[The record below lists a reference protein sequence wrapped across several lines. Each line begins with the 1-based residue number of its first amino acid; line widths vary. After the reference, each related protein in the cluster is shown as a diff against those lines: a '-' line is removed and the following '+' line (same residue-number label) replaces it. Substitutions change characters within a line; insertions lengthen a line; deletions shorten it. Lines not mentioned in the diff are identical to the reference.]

1 MQAPR
6 SVSKHVPQRSG
17 PWQRRLIVALSCSA
31 LTGCFKLDDGREP
44 PLDRIYFPTGLSV
57 SPNGSRLYLVNS
69 DWDLQFNAG
78 TVQVFDLDRM
88 RELLPRYCS
97 ADAECRASERCD
109 LASREL
115 EDGTAVAATHWCVDA
130 QTSDPCGARRLQT
143 TSQRLISPGL
153 CGPIEDLTA
162 DLLLESVS
170 IGAFATDL
178 AYSPNPNGGGR
189 LFVPVRSDAT
199 LHWLDVS
206 GDPGAGGTGR
216 ELECGQDS
224 SGQCDGNHRRGDSRG
239 ERTRDDEE
247 LPIEPYGIAVSEDG
261 EAIVTTHQTEGQV
274 ALFVNDW
281 ATPDA
286 GPELE
291 FLLGGLA
298 TRVISIAAVPMSRL
312 VLEDRALGSARQ
324 ISYQPGFWVSYRNS
338 PYLDLLRYFDA
349 QDSGGQPFLEQAA
362 QAGISP
368 VGLAD
373 VRGIAVDPSARRRC
387 ESACAAGD
395 AACLATCAGI
405 GLEVFLANRLPASV
419 LSGHTVPNRSAAA
432 TGDALIFADLTPV
445 GDGPS
450 RVVVGSVLDEA
461 GQVQQRVFIVSFES
475 RSIDIYD
482 PVSRTLEAR
491 VYTGRGPN
499 AVALDAARGLGYV
512 AHFTDS
518 FLGVID
524 LDRRH
529 TATYGTM
536 IMTLGRPVAPRG
548 SQ

>member
-1 MQAPR
+1 
-6 SVSKHVPQRSG
+6 
-17 PWQRRLIVALSCSA
+17 LIAALSCSA
-31 LTGCFKLDDGREP
+31 LSGCFKLDDGREP
-44 PLDRIYFPTGLSV
+44 PLDRVYFPTGLAV
-57 SPNGSRLYLVNS
+57 SPGGSRLYVVNS

-78 TVQVFDLDRM
+78 TVQVYDLDRL
-88 RELLPRYCS
+88 RELLPRYCV
-97 ADAECRASERCD
+97 ADAECGAGEVCD
-109 LASREL
+109 LTPREL
-115 EDGTAVAATHWCVDA
+115 ADGAPVAPTHWCVDP
-130 QTSDPCGARRLQT
+130 QTMDACGTRKLQST
-143 TSQRLISPGL
+143 AERLIAPGL
-153 CGPIEDLTA
+153 CGPIEDLTG

-178 AYSPNPNGGGR
+178 AYTANPNGGGR

-199 LHWLDVS
+199 LHWLDVA
-206 GDPGAGGTGR
+206 GDPGAGGSGR
-216 ELECGQDS
+216 ELQCGQNS
-224 SGQCDGNHRRGDSRG
+224 AGECDGDHRRGDSRS
-239 ERTRDDEE
+239 ERTREDEE
-247 LPIEPYGIAVSEDG
+247 LPIEPYGIAVTEDG

-281 ATPDA
+281 TTPNE
-286 GPELE
+286 GPRLE
-291 FLLGGLA
+291 YLLGGLA
-298 TRVISIAAVPMSRL
+298 TRVISIAAVPMSQL
-312 VLEDRALGSARQ
+312 VLDDRALGSARR

-349 QDSGGQPFLEQAA
+349 RDSGGRPFLEQAA

-368 VGLAD
+368 VGIAD
-373 VRGIAVDPSARRRC
+373 VRGIGVDPSARRGC

-395 AACLATCAGI
+395 TACLETCAGV

-419 LSGHTVPNRSAAA
+419 VSGHTVPNRSAAA
-432 TGDALIFADLTPV
+432 TGDDLIFAELTPV

-450 RVVVGSVLDEA
+450 RVEVGGVLDEA
-461 GQVQQRVFIVSFES
+461 GEVQQRIFIVSFES

-499 AVALDAARGLGYV
+499 AIAIDAARGLAYV

-529 TATYGTM
+529 PATYGTM